1 VGKLVA
7 EHWVNADLRQVFAFF
22 SDPHNL
28 PRLMPKQMNV
38 RLEELT
44 LVPPVPQLE
53 KAVVESGPNS
63 EAVVGSG
70 GPTTKIAGRGSQIV
84 ISFRLVPFLPF
95 RGRWV
100 AEILEY
106 EPLSH
111 FVDEQRSGP
120 MRSWRHRHSFQ
131 SEVRNGTEGTIVRDE
146 VEYELPFGILGRIAD
161 WLFIER
167 MMRRTF
173 AARQS
178 QLGSLFPPEV

>member
-1 VGKLVA
+1 MGKLVA
-7 EHWVNADLRQVFAFF
+7 EHWINADLKRVFAFF

-28 PRLMPKQMNV
+28 PRLMPEQMHV
-38 RLEELT
+38 RLQELR
-44 LVPPVPQLE
+44 LAPPPPDKRRWVVE
-53 KAVVESGPNS
+53 SGADSEAVVESGVDP
-63 EAVVGSG
+63 A
-70 GPTTKIAGRGSQIV
+70 TIAGKGSQIV

-120 MRSWRHRHSFQ
+120 MRFWRHRHSFRPETR
-131 SEVRNGTEGTIVRDE
+131 SGVEGTIVRDE
-146 VEYELPFGILGRIAD
+146 VDYQLPFGVFGRIAD
-161 WLFIER
+161 RLIIEK

-173 AARQS
+173 TARQS
-178 QLGSLFPPEV
+178 QLRSFFPD

>member
-1 VGKLVA
+1 MGKIVA
-7 EHWVNADLRQVFAFF
+7 EHWVNADLKRVFAFF

-28 PRLMPKQMNV
+28 PRLMPQQMHV
-38 RLEELT
+38 RLEELR
-44 LVPPVPQLE
+44 LVPPSPDKKKSVVE
-53 KAVVESGPNS
+53 SGASSEAVVESG
-63 EAVVGSG
+63 VV
-70 GPTTKIAGRGSQIV
+70 PATIAGKGSQIV

-111 FVDEQRSGP
+111 FVDQQRSGP
-120 MRSWRHRHSFQ
+120 MRFWRHRHSFR
-131 SEVRNGTEGTIVRDE
+131 SEVRNGREGTKVRDE
-146 VEYELPFGILGRIAD
+146 VDYELPFGVLGRIAD
-161 WLFIER
+161 SILVER

-178 QLGSLFPPEV
+178 QLTSFFPS